1 MAKIPSQ
8 DVFSD
13 ERTAGEFKLL
23 RHQFDELIKDG
34 EADRNRIRKL
44 EQKARDLE
52 TKLSVGK
59 GLIVGMLITTG
70 GVGILVADKLKTL
83 VSILK

>member
-1 MAKIPSQ
+1 VAKIPSQ

>member
-70 GVGILVADKLKTL
+70 GVGVLVADKLKTL

>member
-1 MAKIPSQ
+1 VAKIPSQ

-70 GVGILVADKLKTL
+70 GVGVLVADKLKTL